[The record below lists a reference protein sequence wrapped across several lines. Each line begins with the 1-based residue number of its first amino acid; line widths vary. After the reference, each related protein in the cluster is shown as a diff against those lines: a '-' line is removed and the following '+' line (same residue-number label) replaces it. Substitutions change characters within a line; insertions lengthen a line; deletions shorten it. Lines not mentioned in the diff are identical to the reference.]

1 MGWPAFP
8 PEVAWTLG
16 GVFALLSACTV
27 FAWRLARRRPRK
39 DYAELNARIR
49 TWWWMIALFIG
60 ALLAGSTSSI
70 IFFALVS
77 VLAFREF
84 LSLVPPRDADRG
96 VVLWAY
102 VAIPLQYFWVYIEWY
117 GVFIIFIPVY
127 LFLLLPFRAILGG
140 QTTGFIHAA
149 STLQWGLMT
158 TTFSLSHAA
167 YLLVLAPRDG
177 ARISPQWPSPEAALA
192 PGPGLVLLLMI
203 LTELNDV
210 SQYVWGKS
218 LGRAKIIPRV
228 SPNKTWAGFVGGVAT
243 TIAVAGVIGPWLT
256 PMDGKYSLLAGAV
269 IGLCGFAGDLSISM
283 LKRDL
288 GVKDTGATL
297 PGHGGVLDRV
307 DSLTYSAPV
316 FFHFI
321 YFCFF

>member
-1 MGWPAFP
+1 MSWPALP
-8 PEVAWTLG
+8 PEVGWTLA
-16 GVFALLSACTV
+16 GVFALLVACTAL
-27 FAWRLARRRPRK
+27 AWQLARRRPDK
-39 DYAELNARIR
+39 DYAELKDRVR
-49 TWWWMIALFIG
+49 TWWWMIALFSA
-60 ALLAGSTSSI
+60 ALLAGPTTSI
-70 IFFALVS
+70 LFFALVS
-77 VLAFREF
+77 LLAFREF

-96 VVLWAY
+96 VVRWAY
-102 VAIPLQYFWVYIEWY
+102 AAIPLQYYWVHIEWY

-127 LFLLLPFRAILGG
+127 LFLLLPFRAILAG
-140 QTTGFIHAA
+140 QTTGFIRAA

-158 TTFSLSHAA
+158 TAFSLSHAA
-167 YLLVLAPRDG
+167 YLLVLVSREG

-192 PGPGLVLLLMI
+192 PGPGLVLFLII

-210 SQYVWGKS
+210 AQYVWGRS
-218 LGRAKIIPRV
+218 LGKAKIIPRV
-228 SPNKTWAGFVGGVAT
+228 SPNKTWAGFLGGVAT
-243 TIAVAGVIGPWLT
+243 TTAVAGAIGPRLT
-256 PMDGKYSLLAGAV
+256 PMDWKYSLLAGAL

-316 FFHFI
+316 FFHFVYY
-321 YFCFF
+321 YFF